1 MYILNKV
8 IIIPNIPSP
17 PCLVA
22 LTAAI
27 IFSWVAIVGIAS
39 ITCNRV
45 YNRLEL
51 DTIVIWGDMINYRN
65 C

>member
-1 MYILNKV
+1 MYMYILNKV

-27 IFSWVAIVGIAS
+27 IFSCVPIVGIAS
-39 ITCNRV
+39 TTCNRV

-51 DTIVIWGDMINYRN
+51 DIIVI
-65 C
+65 